1 MTALLDAVDALTL
14 PTTARV
20 DQGAGPPTVIKH
32 APLLDQLE
40 AAVAGGIG
48 SHAGASA
55 YRERMPLNADAMR
68 LVDEVSGE
76 VMRWHLRLSSAVR
89 FGSLAGR
96 VRAWYVLH
104 VGTVTSEHTDKAFAG
119 VLEGWQREVEALFDP
134 PTRLEVTA
142 PCPMCAAR
150 FSTDE
155 RTGDRVT
162 AVTVEYREVGVLTLD
177 EAVGSCRACKVVW
190 KGRSALRELRWLIEV
205 AEAQTEEAA

>member
-20 DQGAGPPTVIKH
+20 DQGGGHPTVIKH

-68 LVDEVSGE
+68 LIDDVSSV
-76 VMRWHLRLSSAVR
+76 VMVWHLRLSSSVR
-89 FGSLAGR
+89 FGSLAVR

-104 VGTVTSEHTDKAFAG
+104 LGSVTSEHTDKAYAG
-119 VLEGWQREVEALFDP
+119 VLEGWQKEVEALFDP

-142 PCPMCAAR
+142 PCPMCGVR
-150 FSTDE
+150 RSTDE
-155 RTGDRVT
+155 RTGQEGS
-162 AVTVEYREVGVLTLD
+162 AVVIEYREVGALTLD
-177 EAVGSCRACKVVW
+177 EAVGSCRACEVVW

-205 AEAQTEEAA
+205 AEAEVAA